1 LLYDKRISEKK
12 KRQWKG
18 KEGVEW
24 VWGTTEFY
32 VGNIKLGLL
41 AWGQDPAVSIHRPFS
56 YTNKLRLPAHFP
68 PIAKF

>member
-24 VWGTTEFY
+24 GWGTTEFY
-32 VGNIKLGLL
+32 VGEHKAWPPGLG
-41 AWGQDPAVSIHRPFS
+41 PRSRRVYS
-56 YTNKLRLPAHFP
+56 
-68 PIAKF
+68 